1 MQANNPDKRLTFL
14 EMIIYDNDWLILF
27 DKRHGCYFVS
37 IVSVNVASE
46 VNNLRSCLWAL

>member
-27 DKRHGCYFVS
+27 DSATAAILFQ
-37 IVSVNVASE
+37 
-46 VNNLRSCLWAL
+46 LFQ